1 MIKFRRLSHQIMAVF
16 IGLILVILVLSG
28 LGTTILAQKI
38 VTDNIIRGQ
47 QDLAISLTD
56 HILFELGSN
65 FQRLDELASNSTV
78 KAMEPAELVTELRA
92 FQTRN
97 PTITNLYAA
106 DRTGQQIA
114 RSDFSPVTNIDSQ
127 AGFQEALQGLTYF
140 SDLSPVAL
148 SSQYQQTGETSLTLG
163 WQDSTAV
170 SVFVPILDK
179 GEVIGILGANVNLLR
194 IQPLIENLTFTRD
207 ETVMIL
213 SRSGEVVAHSH
224 KAELGELPELTVPVL
239 FEALELGLSSVPEN
253 YTDEM
258 GRTVQGVLH
267 PIGRQGWNI
276 VIQTPVSE
284 LAEEVAGLRLLLAL
298 VLVGSVAL
306 AVAVAWLIATR
317 LARPISQLAYATE
330 KVAAGELTTRVETD
344 AVNEVG
350 MLADSF
356 NRMVSELSYTQA
368 RNQQLMDELKQL
380 NEDLEQRVQQRT
392 AELAQAKERAE
403 AADRAKSDFVA
414 NLSHELRTPLTS
426 LTGFSEALQEKY
438 FGDLNEKQ
446 AEYVKY
452 IQDNSQHMLS
462 LIDQIVDLE
471 KIETGKTEIEIS
483 NVKMKKLLENSMSMI
498 EGKAAKRH
506 ITLDYEL
513 APEIDKLE
521 IRADELKLQQVV
533 FNLLSNAIMF
543 TPDGGHITLRAKVE
557 DKQLVVEVADT
568 GIGIALEHQ
577 EKVFE
582 DFFQVKSDIKDK
594 TPGLGLGLGLSRRLV
609 EMHGGKLWVESEG
622 EGRGSRF
629 IFTIPSSER

>member
-1 MIKFRRLSHQIMAVF
+1 
-16 IGLILVILVLSG
+16 
-28 LGTTILAQKI
+28 
-38 VTDNIIRGQ
+38 
-47 QDLAISLTD
+47 
-56 HILFELGSN
+56 
-65 FQRLDELASNSTV
+65 
-78 KAMEPAELVTELRA
+78 
-92 FQTRN
+92 
-97 PTITNLYAA
+97 
-106 DRTGQQIA
+106 
-114 RSDFSPVTNIDSQ
+114 
-127 AGFQEALQGLTYF
+127 
-140 SDLSPVAL
+140 
-148 SSQYQQTGETSLTLG
+148 
-163 WQDSTAV
+163 
-170 SVFVPILDK
+170 
-179 GEVIGILGANVNLLR
+179 
-194 IQPLIENLTFTRD
+194 
-207 ETVMIL
+207 
-213 SRSGEVVAHSH
+213 
-224 KAELGELPELTVPVL
+224 
-239 FEALELGLSSVPEN
+239 
-253 YTDEM
+253 
-258 GRTVQGVLH
+258 
-267 PIGRQGWNI
+267 
-276 VIQTPVSE
+276 
-284 LAEEVAGLRLLLAL
+284 
-298 VLVGSVAL
+298 
-306 AVAVAWLIATR
+306 
-317 LARPISQLAYATE
+317 
-330 KVAAGELTTRVETD
+330 
-344 AVNEVG
+344 VNEVG
-350 MLADSF
+350 TLADSF
-356 NRMVSELSYTQA
+356 NRMVSALSYAQE
-368 RNQQLMDELKQL
+368 RNRQLLDELKQL
-380 NEDLEQRVQQRT
+380 NEELEQRVQQRT
-392 AELAQAKERAE
+392 AELVIAKDQTELAN
-403 AADRAKSDFVA
+403 RAKSDFVA

-557 DKQLVVEVADT
+557 DKQLLVEVVDT